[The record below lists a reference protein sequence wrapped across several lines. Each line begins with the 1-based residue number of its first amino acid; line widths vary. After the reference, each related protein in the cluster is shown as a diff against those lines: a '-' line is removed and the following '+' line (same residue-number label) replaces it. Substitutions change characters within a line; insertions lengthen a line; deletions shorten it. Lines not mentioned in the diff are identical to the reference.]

1 MPSSRICG
9 CTRRSSRTRSIGSAG
24 ACGRAA
30 PPAAP
35 HCTAGPDEAPADR
48 PIDTRIAPAQNK
60 NKSQDADGDTQG
72 PSQDTRSLAGAEEF
86 SLGPVTQRRS
96 FWQPLIG
103 VTSTVD
109 TNPLASAAT
118 QTTNVTTWSS

>member
-1 MPSSRICG
+1 MSVLRSNLWIAMLAIPLVSPTTLAQEQSGTQASS
-9 CTRRSSRTRSIGSAG
+9 
-24 ACGRAA
+24 
-30 PPAAP
+30 
-35 HCTAGPDEAPADR
+35 ADR

-96 FWQPLIG
+96 FWQPLKIG
-103 VTSTVD
+103 R
-109 TNPLASAAT
+109 ASCRER
-118 QTTNVTTWSS
+118 V